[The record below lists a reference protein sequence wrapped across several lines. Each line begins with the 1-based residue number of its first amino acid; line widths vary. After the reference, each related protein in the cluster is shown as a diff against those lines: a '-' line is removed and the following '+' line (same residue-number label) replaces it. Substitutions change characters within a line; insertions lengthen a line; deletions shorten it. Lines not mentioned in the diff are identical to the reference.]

1 MIFEEVRN
9 LSLLIIKKKE
19 INFGEPEACVTLG
32 RQRTFRG
39 LSLKIN

>member
-1 MIFEEVRN
+1 MIFGGSEEFESFN
-9 LSLLIIKKKE
+9 NKKE

-32 RQRTFRG
+32 RRRTFRG